1 MKLHR
6 QRSLAAAFVALVI
19 PCAIALSAAPPT
31 VAASV
36 LVAEGTAQQR
46 GKAENA
52 FGRAFCQQNSCRSI
66 STGPLDAKTSSRQI
80 QGAVDSTSGDII
92 VMGYSL
98 GAAGVYDR
106 MRQWEQDPSQA
117 PDPDRVVLIVTYG
130 NPENK
135 FGGQSRKNSGAGLP
149 VVQPYPHLDVTA
161 QYDSA
166 ADKPTRFGFY
176 STMNIAFSPRHFA
189 YFEDEDINDPDNLV
203 YTEGNTTYMLI
214 KADVLPMLTWV
225 KPFVSEK
232 RLAELDARYRP
243 LIEKDYDR
251 PAYIPQGEGADWGNG
266 NAPPSLSGAGG
277 EAQRL
282 SVKSTSST
290 TTFDSDEQDAT
301 SRSSTRKNS
310 EQELAE
316 IADPVADADEQDPR
330 EPPAD
335 DDTDSI
341 SSEEPERDSEPASGT
356 TSGTDTDRDTNTTD
370 SDTDRDS
377 VDSADAA

>member
-1 MKLHR
+1 M
-6 QRSLAAAFVALVI
+6 
-19 PCAIALSAAPPT
+19 PCAVALSAAPPT
-31 VAASV
+31 VAATV

-52 FGRAFCQQNSCRSI
+52 FGRAFCRQNTCRSI

-80 QGAVDSTSGDII
+80 QSAVDSTPGDII

-106 MRQWEQDPSQA
+106 MRQWETNPSQA

-135 FGGQSRKNSGAGLP
+135 FGGQSRKNAGAGLP

-166 ADKPTRFGFY
+166 ADKPTRYGFY

-251 PAYIPQGEGADWGNG
+251 PAYIPQGDGADWGNG
-266 NAPPSLSGAGG
+266 NAPPSLTGAGA
-277 EAQRL
+277 ETQRL
-282 SVKSTSST
+282 SAESISPT
-290 TTFDSDEQDAT
+290 TTLASEEQSAT

-310 EQELAE
+310 EQELGE
-316 IADPVADADEQDPR
+316 IDNADEEDVR
-330 EPPAD
+330 EPSAD
-335 DDTDSI
+335 DDTDSL
-341 SSEEPERDSEPASGT
+341 SSDEPERDSEPVSGT
-356 TSGTDTDRDTNTTD
+356 ASDTD
-370 SDTDRDS
+370 SDTDSGSDE
-377 VDSADAA
+377 SADAA